1 MSAADKKS
9 LDALATNVL
18 TIRSVPSQ
26 SGSLTYNGKAQSPSW
41 ANYNTLAM
49 KIGGT
54 TSGTT
59 AGSYSATFT
68 PLDGY
73 KWSDGTTAA
82 KTVKWSIAKAAGTLS
97 LSASSLALT
106 YSKTSGT
113 VTVTRSGTGAVSAT
127 SGNTAV
133 ATVSVSGETITVTAK
148 ANGSATIT
156 VNVAADGNYNAP
168 ASKTFAVSVTLVSK
182 TLNDNSW
189 ATIKSVSDAPGR
201 APTTGP

>member
-1 MSAADKKS
+1 MALGDFNVGGGASQDVDKTLKVEGAPADAKAVGDALAGKSPTSHTHSNMTAATASTAGKAGFVPPPAAGAQAKYLRGDGTWQTPANTTYGNATQSAAGLMSAADKKS

-82 KTVKWSIAKAAGTLS
+82 K
-97 LSASSLALT
+97 
-106 YSKTSGT
+106 
-113 VTVTRSGTGAVSAT
+113 
-127 SGNTAV
+127 
-133 ATVSVSGETITVTAK
+133 
-148 ANGSATIT
+148 
-156 VNVAADGNYNAP
+156 P
-168 ASKTFAVSVTLVSK
+168 
-182 TLNDNSW
+182 
-189 ATIKSVSDAPGR
+189 
-201 APTTGP
+201 